1 LNVEVRSVN
10 SSSWTRR
17 LIRYG
22 PFLAWICLIFFFSST
37 AASATQTSRIIG
49 PLLHFLFPA
58 ASPDTLQQYHF
69 LIRKCAHVTEYAIL
83 AFFTVR
89 ALARSNIAF
98 FSHFRFLIA
107 VLVVLLIA
115 SLDEI
120 NQSYEST
127 RTGTPWDVALDLAG
141 GAAMAAVLKMLCYRR
156 KRQI

>member
-22 PFLAWICLIFFFSST
+22 PLLVWICVIFFFSST
-37 AASATQTSRIIG
+37 AASANQTSRIIG

-58 ASPDTLQQYHF
+58 ASPETLQQYHF
-69 LIRKCAHVTEYAIL
+69 FIRKCAHVTEYAIL
-83 AFFTVR
+83 AYFAIR
-89 ALARSNIAF
+89 ALAHSNIALF
-98 FSHFRFLIA
+98 RNFRFLIA

-120 NQSYEST
+120 NQSFEST
-127 RTGTPWDVALDLAG
+127 RSGTAWDVALDFAG
-141 GAAMAAVLKMLCYRR
+141 GVTMAVVLKILSY
-156 KRQI
+156 KHKPHI